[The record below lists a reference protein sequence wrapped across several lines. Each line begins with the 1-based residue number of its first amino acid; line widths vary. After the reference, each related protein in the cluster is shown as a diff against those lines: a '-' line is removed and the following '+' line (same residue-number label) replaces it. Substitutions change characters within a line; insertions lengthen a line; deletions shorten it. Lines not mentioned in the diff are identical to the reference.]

1 MAVSCEEEEEQ
12 DTLQSL
18 VLLLLRLLLLL
29 LLLYFYM
36 FVLLKYFEEATA
48 GINEFLDF
56 FIFMKMKES
65 WSGGG
70 GSRVDPAIKE
80 NDDADDVTTAL
91 YIYLILCLFVIV
103 IHSNRQTTQNSYIL
117 IHSFIFLI
125 YSTLS
130 SSHLNLT

>member
-1 MAVSCEEEEEQ
+1 
-12 DTLQSL
+12 
-18 VLLLLRLLLLL
+18 
-29 LLLYFYM
+29 M

-65 WSGGG
+65 WSGSG

-91 YIYLILCLFVIV
+91 YISYTLFVCDCDTFK
-103 IHSNRQTTQNSYIL
+103 QTDNTKQLHTYPL
-117 IHSFIFLI
+117 FYFF
-125 YSTLS
+125 
-130 SSHLNLT
+130 